1 MPFLRIDAFQ
11 GRNKQQV
18 KDLLDAV
25 HRAIVSAF
33 EVPFR
38 DRYQVYEEHSE
49 SNFIVE
55 DTGLGLT
62 RTRNVIVI
70 SITSRPRAEK
80 QKKAVYAKLCEELKE
95 SCGIEPNDIVVSIVT
110 NADSDWSFGK
120 GRAQFLTGEL

>member
-1 MPFLRIDAFQ
+1 MPFLRIDAFG

-33 EVPFR
+33 EVPSR

-55 DTGLGLT
+55 DTGLEIT

-70 SITSRPRAEK
+70 SITSRPRTEA
-80 QKKAVYAKLCEELKE
+80 QKKAL
-95 SCGIEPNDIVVSIVT
+95 
-110 NADSDWSFGK
+110 
-120 GRAQFLTGEL
+120 